1 MSDDIIS
8 KINQLETLMK
18 EIYGCGFDAFLEKMI
33 ERSFDQGLKKGYRL
47 GKSDGRRVAK
57 GLEEI
62 PKKRGRPM
70 AMDRGFAVLMV
81 KHVRE
86 RRAESNL
93 TIKEAVN
100 EFLEIMK
107 KGIKKFGLLK
117 ISNQTRTCDDSK
129 VSRLPNLEQAVATYH
144 RAQANDTFGSWEK
157 MFTPDDALRERI
169 RRLK

>member
-1 MSDDIIS
+1 
-8 KINQLETLMK
+8 MK

-86 RRAESNL
+86 RRAESTL

-107 KGIKKFGLLK
+107 KGIKK
-117 ISNQTRTCDDSK
+117 SRN

-144 RAQANDTFGSWEK
+144 RAQANDMFGSWEK

>member
-1 MSDDIIS
+1 
-8 KINQLETLMK
+8 
-18 EIYGCGFDAFLEKMI
+18 
-33 ERSFDQGLKKGYRL
+33 
-47 GKSDGRRVAK
+47 
-57 GLEEI
+57 
-62 PKKRGRPM
+62 M

-86 RRAESNL
+86 RRAESTL

-107 KGIKKFGLLK
+107 KGIKK
-117 ISNQTRTCDDSK
+117 SRN

-144 RAQANDTFGSWEK
+144 RAQANDMFGSWEK